1 METPKVKAEKRS
13 ERGTRQ
19 TRKLRG
25 EGRIPAVLY
34 GRGKETVTL
43 AVSTDDIRSI
53 LKAHSRTVTIAVGG
67 AEEAALVQE
76 IQTHPI
82 DGEILHVDFARIAL
96 DAVVRVK
103 VPVVLRGVPVGVSA
117 GSGVLEQ
124 QVHDLEVECLPNLI
138 PDQLVAKIDHLEVG
152 KTLHAS
158 AVPLPA
164 GVKLIA
170 EPERAIAT
178 VHPPKVAVEETAAV
192 AEVALQ
198 PEVIGAKEREER
210 AAAKEKKDG
219 GGGKEKESSGDKGDK
234 KAEKK

>member
-1 METPKVKAEKRS
+1 METPKMKAEKR
-13 ERGTRQ
+13 EQRGTRRI
-19 TRKLRG
+19 RKLRD

-34 GRGKETVTL
+34 GRGKETVSL
-43 AVSTDDIRSI
+43 AVSGNDVRSI
-53 LKAHSRTVTIAVGG
+53 LKAHSRTVTIAIGG
-67 AEEAALVQE
+67 AEEAALVQA
-76 IQTHPI
+76 IQMHPI

-103 VPVVLRGVPVGVSA
+103 VPVVLRGVPAGVA
-117 GSGVLEQ
+117 TGSGVLEQ
-124 QVHDLEVECLPNLI
+124 QVHDLEVECLPHLI
-138 PDQLVAKIDHLEVG
+138 PDQLVARIDQLEVG

-158 AVPLPA
+158 AVPLPE

-178 VHPPKVAVEETAAV
+178 VHPPKVAVEETAVV

-210 AAAKEKKDG
+210 AKEKEKKDG
-219 GGGKEKESSGDKGDK
+219 GGGKEKEKESAGDK